1 MAHIKTTIIM
11 TRNILFIFLI
21 TPLIVFAQSGTIRGF
36 VYEKQSEEPIIFA
49 NIILEGTDL
58 GVVSDDNGY
67 FIIPNVPPGKY
78 TLKASFI
85 GYNDFEQEINLSADN
100 LVITTKLFL
109 TAQSIT
115 LQNVT
120 VNAEREEQKK
130 QVNTGVIKLTSKSIN
145 KLPSV
150 GGEPDIAQFLQVLP
164 GVVFTGD
171 QGGQLYI
178 RGGAPIHNK
187 VLLDGMTIYSPFHS
201 IGFFSVFDTDIIKK
215 ADVYTG
221 GFGAQYGGRISSV
234 MDIKTRD
241 GNKKRL
247 TGKLSMNSFGSK
259 LLLEGP
265 IFSSDSSSFSNSFIL
280 SAKSSYLDKTS
291 KYFYS
296 YIDSA
301 GLPYSFSDFYGKLSF
316 FSQNGSK
323 FNLYGFGFNDNV
335 NYTDLTNLAWNTYG
349 FGSNIVLV
357 PSSAKMLIEGKMS
370 YSKYDISQ
378 QDVGEAPSNSSI
390 DGFNIGLN
398 FLYFISKNHEL
409 KYGVEVLGYRT
420 ELDFLTAMN
429 NRHEELD
436 NSTEFAGYIHYKF
449 NDNNRFIIEPS
460 VRLQNYTSLGET
472 SLEPR
477 LGFKYNIN
485 ERFRLKSSFG
495 KFSQNLMATSS
506 ERDVV
511 NLFSG
516 FLSSTTSLP
525 EYFKG
530 DEVQSYLQK
539 STHYIVG
546 LEYNLGSYVDLNIE
560 GYIKEFG
567 QLIAENKNQ
576 VFTDSQEFENQPD
589 FLKQVFIVEKGIASG
604 FDVLIKYVDRR
615 VNIWSVYSYGLIER
629 EDELQVYNPHY
640 DRRHNF
646 NLVFSY
652 LIDKA
657 KTWEFS
663 LRWNYGSGFPFT
675 KTQAY
680 YEELNLNNELAEE
693 INLSNGDLGI
703 LYADLNSGRLPD
715 YHRLDLSVKK
725 TYNFTQF
732 NILEITLGVTNCYNR
747 NNIFYYDRV
756 NAIRVDQLPIIPSIG
771 LSWKF

>member
-1 MAHIKTTIIM
+1 MARIKRTIVM

-67 FIIPNVPPGKY
+67 FIIPNVPPGNY

-85 GYNDFEQEINLSADN
+85 GYNDLEQEINLSVDK

-164 GVVFTGD
+164 GVIFTGD

-221 GFGAQYGGRISSV
+221 GFGAQYGGRISSI

-357 PSSAKMLIEGKMS
+357 HLSAKMLIEGKMS

-378 QDVGEAPSNSSI
+378 QDVAKLQVI
-390 DGFNIGLN
+390 
-398 FLYFISKNHEL
+398 
-409 KYGVEVLGYRT
+409 VVL
-420 ELDFLTAMN
+420 M
-429 NRHEELD
+429 
-436 NSTEFAGYIHYKF
+436 
-449 NDNNRFIIEPS
+449 
-460 VRLQNYTSLGET
+460 
-472 SLEPR
+472 
-477 LGFKYNIN
+477 
-485 ERFRLKSSFG
+485 
-495 KFSQNLMATSS
+495 
-506 ERDVV
+506 
-511 NLFSG
+511 
-516 FLSSTTSLP
+516 
-525 EYFKG
+525 
-530 DEVQSYLQK
+530 
-539 STHYIVG
+539 
-546 LEYNLGSYVDLNIE
+546 
-560 GYIKEFG
+560 
-567 QLIAENKNQ
+567 
-576 VFTDSQEFENQPD
+576 
-589 FLKQVFIVEKGIASG
+589 
-604 FDVLIKYVDRR
+604 
-615 VNIWSVYSYGLIER
+615 GLI
-629 EDELQVYNPHY
+629 
-640 DRRHNF
+640 
-646 NLVFSY
+646 
-652 LIDKA
+652 
-657 KTWEFS
+657 
-663 LRWNYGSGFPFT
+663 
-675 KTQAY
+675 
-680 YEELNLNNELAEE
+680 LA
-693 INLSNGDLGI
+693 
-703 LYADLNSGRLPD
+703 
-715 YHRLDLSVKK
+715 
-725 TYNFTQF
+725 
-732 NILEITLGVTNCYNR
+732 
-747 NNIFYYDRV
+747 
-756 NAIRVDQLPIIPSIG
+756 
-771 LSWKF
+771 

>member
-1 MAHIKTTIIM
+1 M
-11 TRNILFIFLI
+11 TRISFFYFLLVPI
-21 TPLIVFAQSGTIRGF
+21 MFYAQTGTIRGF
-36 VYEKQSEEPIIFA
+36 VYEKESEEPIIFA
-49 NIILEGTDL
+49 NIVLEGTDL

-67 FIIPNVPPGKY
+67 FIIPNVQPGNY

-85 GYNDFEQEINLSADN
+85 GYNDSEQIVIISTDN
-100 LVITTKLFL
+100 LLITTKFFL
-109 TAQSIT
+109 TEQSIT

-145 KLPSV
+145 KLPSI

-164 GVVFTGD
+164 GVIFTGD

-247 TGKLSMNSFGSK
+247 TGKLSMNTFGSK
-259 LLLEGP
+259 FLLEGP
-265 IFSSDSSSFSNSFIL
+265 MFSTDSSTFSNSFL
-280 SAKSSYLDKTS
+280 FSAKSSYLDKTS

-296 YIDSA
+296 YVDTV
-301 GLPYSFSDFYGKLSF
+301 GLPYSFSDFYGKFSF
-316 FSQNGSK
+316 FSKNGSK

-335 NYTDLTNLAWNTYG
+335 NYVDLTNLGWNTYG

-357 PSSAKMLIEGKMS
+357 PSSAKMLIEGKLS

-378 QDVGEAPSNSSI
+378 QDVGEPVNNSNI
-390 DGFNIGLN
+390 DGFNVGLN
-398 FLYFISKNHEL
+398 FLYFISQKHEL
-409 KYGVEVLGYRT
+409 KYGVEVLGYTT
-420 ELDFLTAMN
+420 ELYFRNAIAALI
-429 NRHEELD
+429 EERD
-436 NSTEFAGYIHYKF
+436 HSTEFAGYFHYKF
-449 NDNNRFIIEPS
+449 NDNNRFIMEPS
-460 VRLQNYTSLGET
+460 LRLQNYTSLGET

-477 LGFKYNIN
+477 LGLKYNVN
-485 ERFRLKSSFG
+485 ENFRLKSSFG
-495 KFSQNLMATSS
+495 KFSQNLMSTSS

-516 FLSSTTSLP
+516 FLSSTNSLP
-525 EYFKG
+525 EYFNG
-530 DEVQSYLQK
+530 NEVQSSLQR
-539 STHYIVG
+539 STHYILG
-546 LEYNLGSYVDLNIE
+546 LEYDLGAYIDINIE
-560 GYIKEFG
+560 GYIKDFS
-567 QLIAENKNQ
+567 QLISENKNQ
-576 VFTDSQEFENQPD
+576 VFDDTPEFENQPD
-589 FLKQVFIVEKGIASG
+589 FLKKDFIVEKGIASG
-604 FDVLIKYVDRR
+604 FDVLLKYVDNRL
-615 VNIWSVYSYGLIER
+615 NIWSVYSYGIIER
-629 EDELQVYNPHY
+629 EDELQVYSPHY

-646 NLVFSY
+646 NFVFSY
-652 LIDKA
+652 LVDKA

-680 YEELNLNNELAEE
+680 YEELNLYNELDTD
-693 INLSNGDLGI
+693 INVSNGELGI
-703 LYADLNSGRLPD
+703 LYSDLNSGRLPD
-715 YHRLDLSVKK
+715 YHRLDMSIKK
-725 TYNFTQF
+725 TYNFSKF

-747 NNIFYYDRV
+747 NNIFYFDRV

>member
-1 MAHIKTTIIM
+1 M
-11 TRNILFIFLI
+11 TRSLFFLVLVA
-21 TPLIVFAQSGTIRGF
+21 PLILWAQSGTIRGF

-49 NIILEGTDL
+49 NIVLEGTDL

-67 FIIPNVPPGKY
+67 FIIPNVPLGNYK
-78 TLKASFI
+78 LKASFI
-85 GYNDFEQEINLSADN
+85 GYNDSKQVVNISLDN
-100 LVITTKLFL
+100 LLITTKIFL
-109 TAQSIT
+109 TTQSIT

-164 GVVFTGD
+164 GVIFTGD

-221 GFGAQYGGRISSV
+221 GFGAQYGGRISSI

-247 TGKLSMNSFGSK
+247 TGKFSMNTFGSK
-259 LLLEGP
+259 FLLEGP
-265 IFSSDSSSFSNSFIL
+265 IFSSDSRTFSNSFLL

-296 YIDSA
+296 YVDTV

-323 FNLYGFGFNDNV
+323 INLYGFGFNDNV
-335 NYTDLTNLAWNTYG
+335 NYTDLTNLGWTTYG

-378 QDVGEAPSNSSI
+378 QDVGEPVNNSNI

-398 FLYFISKNHEL
+398 FLYFISKKHEL
-409 KYGVEVLGYRT
+409 KYGVEVLGYTT
-420 ELDFLTAMN
+420 ELYFRNAISALI
-429 NRHEELD
+429 EEQD
-436 NSTEFAGYIHYKF
+436 HSTEFAAYFHYKF

-460 VRLQNYTSLGET
+460 LRLQNYTSLGET

-477 LGFKYNIN
+477 LGLKYNVN
-485 ERFRLKSSFG
+485 EKFRLKSSFG

-516 FLSSTTSLP
+516 FLSSTNSLP
-525 EYFKG
+525 EYFQG
-530 DEVQSYLQK
+530 NEVQSSLQK

-546 LEYNLGSYVDLNIE
+546 LEYEIGSYIDLNLE
-560 GYIKEFG
+560 GYIKDFS

-576 VFTDSQEFENQPD
+576 VFDDTPEFENQPD
-589 FLKQVFIVEKGIASG
+589 FLKKEFIVEKGVASG
-604 FDVLIKYVDRR
+604 FDVLIKYVDNRL
-615 VNIWSVYSYGLIER
+615 NIWSVYSYGLIER

-652 LIDKA
+652 LIDKN

-680 YEELNLNNELAEE
+680 YEELNLYNELDED

-703 LYADLNSGRLPD
+703 LYSDLNSGRLPD
-715 YHRLDLSVKK
+715 YHRLDLSIKK
-725 TYNFTQF
+725 TYSFTTF

-756 NAIRVDQLPIIPSIG
+756 NAVRVNQLPIIPSIG
-771 LSWKF
+771 LNWKF